1 MRPLGLLFLVACSS
15 ANLDVVQAADESV
28 PLATA
33 PRGWYRVRSYAM
45 RHTKRHPESPD
56 VPVRESDITEAVR
69 SEARSAAVEGDR
81 LFLDDTGFRVVRN
94 SQVVSESRLRFSL
107 ASGGYLAV
115 RSCPRAE
122 GAVQE
127 S

>member
-45 RHTKRHPESPD
+45 RHTKRHPESP
-56 VPVRESDITEAVR
+56 VR